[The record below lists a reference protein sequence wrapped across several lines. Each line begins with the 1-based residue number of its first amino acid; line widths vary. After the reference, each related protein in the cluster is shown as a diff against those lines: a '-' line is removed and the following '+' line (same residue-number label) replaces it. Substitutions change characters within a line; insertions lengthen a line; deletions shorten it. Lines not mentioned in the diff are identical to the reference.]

1 MSQMFCIMADKTDW
15 KVPIGP
21 THIIGKDYSILPV
34 AIGTAETLLD
44 RPEYCAIWVNEKTH
58 KKINHNNGYVFIHDI
73 NNNIKIGD
81 ISTKICESMEKTL
94 NTKVDDITLLHRDH
108 LHIYYNTFNKEK

>member
-34 AIGTAETLLD
+34 AIGTIEALLNK
-44 RPEYCAIWVNEKTH
+44 PEYCAI
-58 KKINHNNGYVFIHDI
+58 
-73 NNNIKIGD
+73 
-81 ISTKICESMEKTL
+81 
-94 NTKVDDITLLHRDH
+94 
-108 LHIYYNTFNKEK
+108 